1 MNHYFIRCPCLVL
14 GMGGAAGNELKDKAH
29 SFFHVC
35 SQTLKMQ
42 RAGRDGPSCGL
53 PLTPDAG
60 RGDGDQRVALIRP
73 TPGA

>member
-42 RAGRDGPSCGL
+42 RAGREDPTGRAVGSCS
-53 PLTPDAG
+53 PQTQAG
-60 RGDGDQRVALIRP
+60 ETGTKGSP
-73 TPGA
+73 